1 MFYIIVRGLFRI
13 IFKIIF
19 PVQIIGTDNIP
30 VSGPVIICSNHI
42 SWWDPPLMAA
52 INFRPSTF
60 MAKEELFKSY
70 ISGKVISGLGGFP
83 VKRGVPDRK
92 AIKTALENLN
102 QGKVLTLFPEGTRS
116 KTDQLLK
123 PLPGAAYIALKSKA
137 PIIPVAIKGPYKVF
151 KKVKVKI
158 GRPIYAEDVKI
169 EGKGK
174 AIEHIS
180 SYLMQNIA
188 DML

>member
-1 MFYIIVRGLFRI
+1 MFYMIVRGLFRI

-19 PVQIIGTDNIP
+19 PLELTGVDNIP
-30 VSGPVIICSNHI
+30 ANGPAIICSNHI

-52 INFRPSTF
+52 MNFRPSTF
-60 MAKEELFKSY
+60 MAKEELFKNY
-70 ISGKVISGLGGFP
+70 ISRKVIYALGGFP

-116 KTDQLLK
+116 KTGQLLN
-123 PLPGAAYIALKSKA
+123 PLPGAGYIALKSKA

-151 KKVKVKI
+151 RKVQVKI
-158 GRPIYAEDVKI
+158 GPPIYADDVKI

-174 AIEHIS
+174 AIEYVS
-180 SYLMQNIA
+180 RFLMQNIK